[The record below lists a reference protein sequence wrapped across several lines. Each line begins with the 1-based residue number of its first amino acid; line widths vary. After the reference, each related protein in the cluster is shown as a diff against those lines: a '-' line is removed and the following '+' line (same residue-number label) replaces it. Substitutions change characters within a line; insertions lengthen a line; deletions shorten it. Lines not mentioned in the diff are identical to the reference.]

1 MNLRQL
7 HYFVGVVD
15 AGSISRAALSLHIA
29 QPALSQQIAN
39 LEEELGTPLLIRS
52 QKGVQATQAGNI
64 FYKSA
69 RSILNEINQVR
80 QSIKV
85 GEGLAGDVS
94 LGLTTT
100 FSGFFAGRIA
110 AATLER
116 HPNIRLRIFD
126 SPGHLHE
133 QSLLRGNIDLALLPE
148 DAEAAEAAG
157 LQRRPLYRQ
166 LLFYVESR
174 DGRTAATE
182 SMPLRQLI
190 GRPLVLPTVP
200 NPTRN
205 VVERAFLAL
214 GAKPTVAA
222 EANSMA
228 TLLSLV
234 EAGIGGAI
242 LAWGGYES
250 DRLVWSPVADPE
262 IHHDVS
268 LCSARLLPHSECAA
282 AVQKIVAE
290 IVLQIVFSPA
300 WRGALVPT
308 QPSRSETMG

>member
-39 LEEELGTPLLIRS
+39 LEKELGTPLLIRS
-52 QKGVQATQAGNI
+52 QKGIQTTRAGNI
-64 FYKSA
+64 FYTSA

-80 QSIKV
+80 QSIQA

-110 AATLER
+110 AATLKR
-116 HPNIRLRIFD
+116 HPNIQLRIFD

-148 DAEAAEAAG
+148 DAEATG
-157 LQRRPLYRQ
+157 LQRKPLYRQ

-174 DGRTAATE
+174 AGRTTQKG
-182 SMPLRQLI
+182 SIPLQQLI

-200 NPTRN
+200 NPTRI
-205 VVERAFLAL
+205 VVERSFLAL

-250 DRLVWSPVADPE
+250 DRLAWSQISDPE
-262 IHHDVS
+262 IYHDVS
-268 LCSARLLPHSECAA
+268 LCSARHLPHSECAA
-282 AVQKIVAE
+282 AVQSIVSE
-290 IVLQIVFSPA
+290 IVLEIVRSKV
-300 WRGALVPT
+300 WRGGLLLPH
-308 QPSRSETMG
+308 PL